1 MWTALVRRDV
11 GVDRIQEADELLL
24 QMRGTR
30 VHLALVVDEFGGID
44 GLATIEDLVEEI
56 VGEIEDEHNDDN
68 TPRLVERSDGS
79 LEADARVPLKDFED
93 RIGGILTDEERDEDI
108 DTLGG
113 LVFFLAGRV
122 PVRGEVICHASGVE
136 FEILDT
142 DPRRVRRMRICYPVR
157 PDDGAE

>member
-1 MWTALVRRDV
+1 MT
-11 GVDRIQEADELLL
+11 QENSL
-24 QMRGTR
+24 RGMAWD
-30 VHLALVVDEFGGID
+30 H
-44 GLATIEDLVEEI
+44 
-56 VGEIEDEHNDDN
+56 
-68 TPRLVERSDGS
+68 PRAVNP
-79 LEADARVPLKDFED
+79 LEAISAKWSQGSGFNIEWDARPLKDFED
-93 RIGGILTDEERDEDI
+93 RVGGILTDEERDEDI